1 MRETRPD
8 PFSLWLVIFQLITTI
23 YFDKWLKTLR
33 DRRVKNRVLSRLARV
48 QNGNFGD
55 AKQISADLFELRLFY
70 GGGIRIYYTLQS
82 NQVVL
87 LLVGGDKST
96 QNKDIKKAQDILAKM
111 E

>member
-1 MRETRPD
+1 M
-8 PFSLWLVIFQLITTI
+8 TTS
-23 YFDKWLKTLR
+23 YFDRWLKDLR
-33 DRRVKNRVLSRLARV
+33 DRSVKNRVLSRLARV

-55 AKQISADLFELRLFY
+55 AKQISDDLFELRFFY
-70 GGGIRIYYTLQS
+70 GGGIRICYTLQN